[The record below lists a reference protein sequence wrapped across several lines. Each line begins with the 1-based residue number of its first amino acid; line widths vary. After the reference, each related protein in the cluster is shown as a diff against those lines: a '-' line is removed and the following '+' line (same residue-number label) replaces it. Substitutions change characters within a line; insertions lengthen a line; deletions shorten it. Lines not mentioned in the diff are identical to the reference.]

1 MRVEIKITVHK
12 SGPSNLL
19 VDRTKSMVKLII
31 SVLSFVVK
39 DEFPN
44 INVQIREESV
54 LSNNY
59 DQFYLNCSGVCNI
72 LKTLKLS
79 HFRRL
84 TSNLFH

>member
-1 MRVEIKITVHK
+1 MREEKKITVQT

-44 INVQIREESV
+44 
-54 LSNNY
+54 SN
-59 DQFYLNCSGVCNI
+59 I
-72 LKTLKLS
+72 
-79 HFRRL
+79 
-84 TSNLFH
+84 

>member
-1 MRVEIKITVHK
+1 MREEIKITVHK

-31 SVLSFVVK
+31 FVLSFVVK

-54 LSNNY
+54 LSKN
-59 DQFYLNCSGVCNI
+59 
-72 LKTLKLS
+72 
-79 HFRRL
+79 
-84 TSNLFH
+84 

>member
-1 MRVEIKITVHK
+1 MVVWMSEEIKITVRK

-31 SVLSFVVK
+31 FVLSFVVK

-54 LSNNY
+54 LSKN
-59 DQFYLNCSGVCNI
+59 
-72 LKTLKLS
+72 
-79 HFRRL
+79 
-84 TSNLFH
+84 